1 MPASLEDWVTM
12 VSVMEM
18 GTQKEEQLWGVE
30 MRNLGE
36 LRCGFSEALV
46 ASSQRHLVYP
56 LGSPFLALGSFP
68 LFFFRHPR
76 HF

>member
-1 MPASLEDWVTM
+1 MTM
-12 VSVMEM
+12 VSVTEM
-18 GTQKEEQLWGVE
+18 GTQKEEQLWGVK

-36 LRCGFSEALV
+36 LRCGLSEALV
-46 ASSQRHLVYP
+46 VSFQMHPLYP

-68 LFFFRHPR
+68 PLFIRHPR